1 MKKYLCMFVVLIV
14 MGLVVPVNAERY
26 VAGDFNGWVS
36 NGNLMTDNLDGTFT
50 VALTGISAGLHE
62 FKITDGT
69 WDWNYPGDNS
79 WLYADATGAV
89 TVSFNT
95 NFVSDG
101 WKAEQNRIG
110 LSVDPGTWTIAG
122 SFQGWDNAN
131 PATAM
136 IAQGGGIYMYS
147 QLLLAGEHWFK
158 PVVTGTWYSIA
169 ENDRSKNTWNM
180 YVNLAS
186 ASVVNVYVDALTGV
200 VKMEVIP
207 EPATMMLLGLGAL
220 AMLRRKK

>member
-1 MKKYLCMFVVLIV
+1 MKKFLFMSMVLVVL
-14 MGLVVPVNAERY
+14 GLVVSANADRY
-26 VAGDFNGWVS
+26 IAGDFNGWNS
-36 NGNLMTDNLDGTFT
+36 AGSLMTDNLDGTYS
-50 VALTGISAGLHE
+50 VSLTGISAGLHE

-69 WDWNYPGDNS
+69 WGWNYPGDNS

-89 TVSFNT
+89 TVTFNT
-95 NFVSDG
+95 NVVSDG

-122 SFQGWDNAN
+122 DFQGWNNAD

-136 IAQGGGIYMYS
+136 MAQGGGIYMYS
-147 QLLLAGEHWFK
+147 QLLSAGEHWFK
-158 PVVTGTWYSIA
+158 PVVTGTWYSIG

-200 VKMEVIP
+200 VKSEIVP
-207 EPATMMLLGLGAL
+207 EPATMALLGLGSLFL
-220 AMLRRKK
+220 ARRKK